1 MGCLICERIGQI
13 ERGENPYFVCAL
25 STGYVVLGDHQ
36 RFQGYT
42 LFLCKRHVTELYQLP
57 WGFRTRFLQE
67 MSLVA
72 EAVAAVYHPE
82 KMNYELLGNGDT
94 HLHWHL
100 FPRVSGDTPQ
110 PGPVW
115 WLPREEMWND
125 AYRPSRE
132 QLAERT
138 RQLREEIERRLCTLP
153 PLMPGEEEQDVS
165 IKVSFVDLNR
175 RPSCRGRR
183 SRMDRRPIGTKK
195 LPAAFYL
202 QDTVEVARQ
211 LIGKRLVHRVNGQEL
226 SAIICETEA
235 YTGFSDKA
243 CHSYKGR
250 TERTEVMFE
259 AGGRAYVYLIYGM
272 YCCFNITTR
281 EAGVPEAVL
290 IRAACPL
297 EGIETMRALR
307 QQKKPVKSLNEKN
320 LLSGPG
326 RLCAGMG
333 LGREHNGLVLTGEEL
348 YLCEGIA
355 VPPEQIA
362 ATRRINIDYAQEARD
377 FLYRFVDTKSP
388 CLSQK
393 WKGETR

>member
-1 MGCLICERIGQI
+1 MGCLICERIGKI

-36 RFQGYT
+36 RFEGYT

-72 EAVAAVYHPE
+72 EAVAAVYRPE

-153 PLMPGEEEQDVS
+153 PLMPGEEEQD
-165 IKVSFVDLNR
+165 
-175 RPSCRGRR
+175 G
-183 SRMDRRPIGTKK
+183 
-195 LPAAFYL
+195 
-202 QDTVEVARQ
+202 
-211 LIGKRLVHRVNGQEL
+211 
-226 SAIICETEA
+226 
-235 YTGFSDKA
+235 
-243 CHSYKGR
+243 
-250 TERTEVMFE
+250 
-259 AGGRAYVYLIYGM
+259 
-272 YCCFNITTR
+272 
-281 EAGVPEAVL
+281 
-290 IRAACPL
+290 
-297 EGIETMRALR
+297 
-307 QQKKPVKSLNEKN
+307 
-320 LLSGPG
+320 
-326 RLCAGMG
+326 
-333 LGREHNGLVLTGEEL
+333 
-348 YLCEGIA
+348 
-355 VPPEQIA
+355 
-362 ATRRINIDYAQEARD
+362 
-377 FLYRFVDTKSP
+377 
-388 CLSQK
+388 
-393 WKGETR
+393 